1 MKEYARSFYLS
12 EAWRGTRDAYFKA
25 RYGLCERCGA
35 AGDIVHHKKYITPEN
50 IHDPRITL
58 DWSNLELL
66 CQDCHNKEHSIK
78 RNERYSADE
87 KGNILPPPSQKNNPF
102 GNR

>member
-12 EAWRGTRDAYFKA
+12 EAWRSTRDAYFKA
-25 RYGLCERCGA
+25 RCGLCERCGA
-35 AGDIVHHKKYITPEN
+35 AGDIVHHKKYITPKN

-78 RNERYSADE
+78 RNERYSVDE
-87 KGNILPPPSQKNNPF
+87 KGNILPPPSQKNKSF